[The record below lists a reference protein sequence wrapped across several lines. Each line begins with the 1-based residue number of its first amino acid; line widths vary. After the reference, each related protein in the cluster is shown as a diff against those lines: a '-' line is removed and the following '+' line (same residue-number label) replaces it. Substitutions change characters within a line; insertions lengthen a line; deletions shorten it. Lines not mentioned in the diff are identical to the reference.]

1 MRFYKYS
8 STGNDFIL
16 IDERDFNKSL
26 DKTKFVKEVCTRK
39 TSVGADGVI
48 FISPKSTDTV
58 SMQYYN
64 ADGNEVE
71 MCGNGLRAVGRFC
84 AEQLKINSKLVL
96 VETMNANYE
105 VHVPNFLQIKIKM
118 CDIGD
123 LDQVDVSKYNA
134 SYLKVGVPHV
144 VIKSEGLNNFP
155 LDRAK
160 EIRFDPIFENGTN
173 INFYE
178 VISPQEIKVR
188 TYERGVES
196 ETLSC
201 GTGVTACSFI
211 YLNDHGLDRVSVI
224 TEGGLLQ
231 VSRNH
236 GEYFLEGPSEF
247 IFAGELSV

>member
-16 IDERDFNKSL
+16 INERDFNKSL

-144 VIKSEGLNNFP
+144 VIKSE
-155 LDRAK
+155 A
-160 EIRFDPIFENGTN
+160 
-173 INFYE
+173 
-178 VISPQEIKVR
+178 
-188 TYERGVES
+188 
-196 ETLSC
+196 
-201 GTGVTACSFI
+201 
-211 YLNDHGLDRVSVI
+211 
-224 TEGGLLQ
+224 
-231 VSRNH
+231 
-236 GEYFLEGPSEF
+236 
-247 IFAGELSV
+247 